1 MEHIFEAFQNSFQKD
16 EKAIFIANV
25 KNEQN
30 EEGDL
35 MLTNKRMVF
44 YPAKP
49 KEIKDVLFINIDL
62 IDSVERTDK
71 GLIISSGDK
80 KGTYEIEHLKEDFI
94 QKLQGLNSNIQLL

>member
-94 QKLQGLNSNIQLL
+94 QKLQELNSNIQLL

>member
-1 MEHIFEAFQNSFQKD
+1 MEHIFEAFQNSFQLD
-16 EKAIFIANV
+16 EKAFFIANV

-62 IDSVERTDK
+62 IDSVERTEK

-80 KGTYEIEHLKEDFI
+80 KGTYEIEHLKDDFV
-94 QKLQGLNSNIQLL
+94 QKLRGLNANIQLF

>member
-1 MEHIFEAFQNSFQKD
+1 MEHIFEAFQNSFLPD

-62 IDSVERTDK
+62 IDSVERTEK
-71 GLIISSGDK
+71 GLIVSSGDK
-80 KGTYEIEHLKEDFI
+80 KGAYEIEHLKEDFI
-94 QKLQGLNSNIQLL
+94 QKLQGLNANIQLL